1 MKYRRTSANQKSC
14 FCFVGSAAPRAQ
26 CHNNLV
32 INHLDIPL
40 CRCREVIRLNVFVL
54 LYFAGDTC
62 FHALMFKRLEKQEK
76 KKQPSSS
83 LLPLFFSLA
92 EQKGSYSTLF
102 KEKND
107 PMQ

>member
-14 FCFVGSAAPRAQ
+14 FCFVGSAAPPPPRAQ

-76 KKQPSSS
+76 KTTQF
-83 LLPLFFSLA
+83 LPPAALFLVS
-92 EQKGSYSTLF
+92 
-102 KEKND
+102 
-107 PMQ
+107 